1 MILLEKWKILTPLQN
16 LPKNVGDL
24 GKLIVAKGYKKVA
37 QCPINRS
44 IWSKWFRAVCV
55 SIETQLRKIADFAAD
70 CILCE

>member
-1 MILLEKWKILTPLQN
+1 MYFTRKMKVFDTFTKLA
-16 LPKNVGDL
+16 KNVGDL